1 MSEFHA
7 IFKVT
12 PGLQSYEWGKK
23 GSDSLAAQM
32 AKECVE
38 GFKVDEGK
46 EYAEV
51 RTRRV
56 LASPSLTYTT
66 ALDGNARHPPN
77 LR

>member
-38 GFKVDEGK
+38 GFKVDEEK

-51 RTRRV
+51 RM
-56 LASPSLTYTT
+56 PQSL
-66 ALDGNARHPPN
+66 PN
-77 LR
+77 GC

>member
-1 MSEFHA
+1 MSDFHA

-38 GFKVDEGK
+38 GFEVDENK

-51 RTRRV
+51 CTRRRSFHDV
-56 LASPSLTYTT
+56 
-66 ALDGNARHPPN
+66 
-77 LR
+77 